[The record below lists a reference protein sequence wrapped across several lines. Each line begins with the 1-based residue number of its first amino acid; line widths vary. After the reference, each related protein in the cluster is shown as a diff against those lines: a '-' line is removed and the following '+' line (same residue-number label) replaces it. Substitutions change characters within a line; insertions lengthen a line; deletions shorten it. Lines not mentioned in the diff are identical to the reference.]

1 VLRYRLKGLSNR
13 LTGRHGRTR
22 VDAGNVPPPHIEV
35 TPEAVTWAYRLFLGR
50 DPENKETV
58 NEKMR
63 SFSAVSDLRKC
74 LLTSPEFR
82 ANNPPMHVPSIS
94 GHEPAMEVE
103 EVESS
108 EDLAKILEHIRLTWQ
123 FHGETEPHWSVL
135 TSQRFLK
142 SHINETEEEFFNSG
156 RDNVEKLRAS
166 LRRNGLDPSAHRTC
180 VEYGCGLGRITR
192 WLADRFEHVYCYDI
206 SAAHLAGAAH
216 HLTRSGVTNVTLHHV
231 RTVDEMVNL
240 ERADLV
246 YSLIVLQHN
255 PPPVIRLIV
264 RAFLKAL
271 NPGGVA
277 YFQVPTYRDGYR
289 FSPGEYLENEAKK
302 HVIMEMHVLP
312 QRVIFQT
319 AREEGCEL
327 VEVLE
332 DGSTGLR
339 FGEVSNTFLI
349 RKTA

>member
-1 VLRYRLKGLSNR
+1 MTLR
-13 LTGRHGRTR
+13 
-22 VDAGNVPPPHIEV
+22 
-35 TPEAVTWAYRLFLGR
+35 
-50 DPENKETV
+50 
-58 NEKMR
+58 
-63 SFSAVSDLRKC
+63 
-74 LLTSPEFR
+74 
-82 ANNPPMHVPSIS
+82 
-94 GHEPAMEVE
+94 
-103 EVESS
+103 
-108 EDLAKILEHIRLTWQ
+108 
-123 FHGETEPHWSVL
+123 
-135 TSQRFLK
+135 
-142 SHINETEEEFFNSG
+142 
-156 RDNVEKLRAS
+156 
-166 LRRNGLDPSAHRTC
+166 
-180 VEYGCGLGRITR
+180 
-192 WLADRFEHVYCYDI
+192 
-206 SAAHLAGAAH
+206 
-216 HLTRSGVTNVTLHHV
+216 HV

-240 ERADLV
+240 ERVDLV

-277 YFQVPTYRDGYR
+277 YFQVPTYRVGYR
-289 FSPGEYLENEAKK
+289 SSPGEYLENEAKK
-302 HVIMEMHVLP
+302 HVMMEMHVLP